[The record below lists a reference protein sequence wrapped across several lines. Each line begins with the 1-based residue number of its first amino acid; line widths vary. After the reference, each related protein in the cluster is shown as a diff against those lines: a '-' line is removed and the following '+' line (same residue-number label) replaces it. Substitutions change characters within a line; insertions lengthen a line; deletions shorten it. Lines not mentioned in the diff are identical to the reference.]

1 MLVLELRLQLCSDTG
16 LLRAGQSSQKAAQV
30 GCAPICPDGLLVLC
44 RAAWVS
50 LILAVHYVGMVQEFS
65 IMSLL
70 LILFI
75 YIF

>member
-1 MLVLELRLQLCSDTG
+1 MVAQGCSELGRTHRKQLRWAVLPFVLMDCSVVPG
-16 LLRAGQSSQKAAQV
+16 SG
-30 GCAPICPDGLLVLC
+30 
-44 RAAWVS
+44 

-75 YIF
+75 LKS